1 MIASAPGPS
10 PEELIAYGL
19 EHAWVHQAAW
29 NGLAE
34 PDGLRVFVKGQGCF
48 ITDIHGREILDGMSG
63 AWVVNVGH
71 GRREIGQAMAQ
82 QAETLAYTSAFNFLN
97 IPSIELSRKLAAI
110 TPAPLNRVFL
120 SNSGAEAVEAALA
133 MARQYHFNHG
143 HKGRYKV
150 ISRRGSYHG
159 STFGGKSLSGFRHG
173 VLQARFAPLLEGAL
187 HVAGPNTYRP
197 DDGLDVKT
205 HLMRC
210 AREIERVIQHEGAE
224 SVAAVIGETISASAG
239 VHIPDAEYWQTIRDI
254 CDRYGVLLILDEVL
268 VGMGR
273 TGKMFAFEHFGVVP
287 DMLTLSKGV
296 ASGYAPI
303 GALVVTDKVGD
314 AFKGDANAA
323 FAHGCTYGN
332 HAVTCAASLANID
345 ILEREDLPGNAAR
358 MGQHLRERLEA
369 LRHQHPSIGDIRQI
383 GLLCALELVHDRAS
397 KTPFPAS
404 AGMTAKMYRYLLDE
418 CVFVRVTDVIQIA
431 PPLIASTAEI
441 DHLVEALSRA
451 IGRFEQELGMSA

>member
-1 MIASAPGPS
+1 MAADAANIS
-10 PEELIAYGL
+10 PELLIAYGL

-29 NGLAE
+29 NSLAE
-34 PDGLRVFVKGQGCF
+34 PDGLKVFVKGRGCF
-48 ITDIHGREILDGMSG
+48 ITDIHGREFLDGMSG

-71 GRREIGQAMAQ
+71 GRREIGEAMAA
-82 QAETLAYTSAFNFLN
+82 QAETLAYMSAFNFLN
-97 IPSIELSRKLAAI
+97 VPAIQLAKKLADL

-120 SNSGAEAVEAALA
+120 SNSGAEAVESALA
-133 MARQYHFNHG
+133 MARQYHYNNG

-173 VLQARFAPLLEGAL
+173 FLQARFAPFLEGTI

-197 DDGLDVKT
+197 DDGLDAKT
-205 HLMRC
+205 FLMRS

-303 GALVVTDKVGD
+303 GALIVSDKIGD
-314 AFKGDANAA
+314 AFKGDGNAA
-323 FAHGCTYGN
+323 FSHGCTYGN
-332 HAVTCAASLANID
+332 HAVTCAASLKNID

-358 MGQHLRERLEA
+358 MGDYLRGKLEDLA
-369 LRHQHPSIGDIRQI
+369 EQHPSIGDIRQI
-383 GLLCALELVHDRAS
+383 GLLCAVELVQDRAT

-404 AGMTAKMYRYLLDE
+404 AGMTPKVYKYLMEE
-418 CVFVRVTDVIQIA
+418 CVFVRVTDVIHIA
-431 PPLIASTAEI
+431 PPLISTTTEI
-441 DHLVEALSRA
+441 DHLVGAVSRA
-451 IGRFEQELGMSA
+451 IGRFEKDMGIAQ